1 MKNLLL
7 ILITTS
13 FLFSCAGT
21 YKQAS
26 HVTNQAFVGMS
37 IQEFKQY
44 AGKKAKIE
52 SLDNG
57 RTVYRMDDYDTWT
70 GSLTDTKFFYF
81 DSLGKLSKI
90 DGGVLRQTRQSIDLN
105 INK

>member
-7 ILITTS
+7 VFLTTS

-21 YKQAS
+21 YRQAA
-26 HVTNQAFVGMS
+26 HVSNQAHVGMT

-52 SLDNG
+52 ALENG
-57 RTVYRMDDYDTWT
+57 FTVYRMNDYDAWT
-70 GSLTDTKFFYF
+70 GAITDTKFFYF
-81 DSLGKLSKI
+81 DSDGKLVKI
-90 DGGVLRQTRQSIDLN
+90 DGGVLRETRQSIDLK